1 MVRRFFQFAID
12 PQLDP
17 TDGKQLQPG
26 FGLAAH
32 DPVANSELPF
42 PEAGGDGCH
51 GVFDAPVNHANNLAT
66 AIQVGFVT

>member
-1 MVRRFFQFAID
+1 
-12 PQLDP
+12 
-17 TDGKQLQPG
+17 
-26 FGLAAH
+26 
-32 DPVANSELPF
+32 LPF